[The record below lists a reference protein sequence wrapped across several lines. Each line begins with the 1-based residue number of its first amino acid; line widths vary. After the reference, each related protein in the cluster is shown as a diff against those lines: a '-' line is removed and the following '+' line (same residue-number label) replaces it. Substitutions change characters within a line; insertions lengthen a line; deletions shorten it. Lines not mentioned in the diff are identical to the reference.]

1 MNTFAARPPRMN
13 ISYVAEGD
21 KLFTSWCRATAA
33 AAFFLLFA
41 GGMVTSTG
49 SGLAVPDWPLSFGG
63 MNPPMVGGIFFEH
76 GHRLIAGFVSLMTLG
91 CVLLSRRSPLI
102 PSAARSAANL
112 AAGGI
117 LIQAALGGLTVLL
130 KLPPAVSIAHACLG
144 QAVFCV
150 LFAAAVLS
158 VPVTTFGPGY
168 SRVFRFS
175 VLGFS
180 AAYLQLALGALVRH
194 TGTGLSWH
202 ILWACSVVVL
212 AALASFTA
220 WRSAAPALRRPALL
234 LAVAV
239 PLQIALGLFALR
251 VRVDSALIL
260 GFREAAVWRTAH
272 LSGGALTLAAFLLL
286 ALRSRRTAQA
296 AA

>member
-1 MNTFAARPPRMN
+1 MNLSKA
-13 ISYVAEGD
+13 AEGD
-21 KLFTSWCRATAA
+21 RIFTLWSRATAA

-63 MNPPMVGGIFFEH
+63 MNPPMIGGIFFEH
-76 GHRLIAGFVSLMTLG
+76 GHRLFAGVVSLMTLG
-91 CVLLSRRSPLI
+91 CVLLSRRSSV

-117 LIQAALGGLTVLL
+117 LIQASLGGLTVLM
-130 KLPPAVSIAHACLG
+130 KLPPAVSISHACLG
-144 QAVFCV
+144 QAVFCT

-158 VPVTTFGPGY
+158 VPGSTFGPGY

-194 TGTGLSWH
+194 TGTGLTWH
-202 ILWACSVVVL
+202 ILWASSVVAL
-212 AALASFTA
+212 AALAVFTA
-220 WRSAAPALRRPALL
+220 LRSRAAVLKGPAML

-239 PLQIALGLFALR
+239 PLQLALGLFALL
-251 VRVDSALIL
+251 VRVDPSLTL
-260 GFREAAVWRTAH
+260 GFRASAAWRTAH

-286 ALRSRRTAQA
+286 ALASRRTAEPA
-296 AA
+296 